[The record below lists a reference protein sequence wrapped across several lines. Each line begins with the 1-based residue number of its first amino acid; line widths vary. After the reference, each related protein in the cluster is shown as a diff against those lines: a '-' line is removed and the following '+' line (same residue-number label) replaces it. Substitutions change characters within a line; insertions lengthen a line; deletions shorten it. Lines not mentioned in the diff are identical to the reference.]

1 MISMVPDEA
10 TSDSSRRPRPLVSI
24 GVPVYNG
31 MPYLRGA
38 LESLL
43 TQDEPDIEVVIS
55 DNASEDGTEKYCRAL
70 VSRDPRVRYFR
81 NDINVGA
88 AKNFQKVLSLSSAPL
103 FAWAA
108 HDDVYR
114 SDFISKCRAVLQ
126 ARPDSV
132 LCVPAHRRIN
142 ETGEL
147 ISVRYEPSELASL
160 DLETRLRAHLS
171 RRAWLTIYG
180 LWRREVLMR
189 IGPPLPVWGSDVIL
203 VWRALLLGPV
213 ETIREPLGD
222 YRVFR
227 EKTADATV
235 SGLTGGRA
243 RVHLPSTGMLHDLKR
258 ASEGL
263 ELPEGVDRTARRVL
277 RWWVFTRHYRELA
290 FADLWVESRR
300 FRAEGAPVRALALLL
315 PMAVLSP
322 RMGVNG
328 LRRLWRDFRCS
339 AQVTT
344 R

>member
-1 MISMVPDEA
+1 MMTSKVPDEA
-10 TSDSSRRPRPLVSI
+10 TPDSRRPQPLVSI

-31 MPYLRGA
+31 MPYLCGA
-38 LESLL
+38 LDSLL

-55 DNASEDGTEKYCRAL
+55 DNASDDGTEEYCRAL
-70 VSRDPRVRYFR
+70 VSRDSRVRYFR
-81 NDINVGA
+81 NNINVGA
-88 AKNFQKVLSLSSAPL
+88 ASNFQSVLSLSSAPL

-132 LCVPAHRRIN
+132 LCVPAHRRIS

-147 ISVRYEPSELASL
+147 ISVRYEPPGLASP
-160 DLETRLRAHLS
+160 DLEIRLRAHLS

-180 LWRREVLMR
+180 LWRKDVLMR
-189 IGPPLPVWGSDVIL
+189 IGPPLPIWGSDVNL
-203 VWRALLLGPV
+203 VWRALLLGPI

-235 SGLTGGRA
+235 SGLTGERA
-243 RVHLPSTGMLHDLKR
+243 RVHLPSTRMLRDLKR

-263 ELPEGVDRTARRVL
+263 ELPEGADRTASHVL
-277 RWWVFTRHYRELA
+277 RWWVFTHHYRELA

-315 PMAVLSP
+315 PMALLSP

-328 LRRLWRDFRCS
+328 LRRAWRDFRH
-339 AQVTT
+339 AAHVATP
-344 R
+344 